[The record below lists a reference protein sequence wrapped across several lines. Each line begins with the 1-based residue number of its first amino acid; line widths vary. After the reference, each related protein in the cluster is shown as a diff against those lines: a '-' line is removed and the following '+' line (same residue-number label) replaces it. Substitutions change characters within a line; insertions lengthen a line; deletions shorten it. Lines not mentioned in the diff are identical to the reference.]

1 MFKVSVLD
9 IKSAS
14 VIFAEMATSVVLPGE
29 EGEFSILDFHQSI
42 VSCLRQGE
50 IKIDKGPVIPIQ
62 RGIIRMEKNKLS
74 ILVER

>member
-1 MFKVSVLD
+1 MFKVFVLD
-9 IKSAS
+9 IKSAL

-42 VSCLRQGE
+42 VSCLTKGE
-50 IKIDKGPVIPIQ
+50 IRIDKRPAIPIKK
-62 RGIIRMEKNKLS
+62 GVVRMEKNELS